1 MSTEQAH
8 LLNRV
13 ETCRFFGNIH
23 PSTLWR
29 GIRQG
34 RFPAPIHISTQVRRW
49 SRSECETALQQ
60 MANGRGHEYRNER

>member
-1 MSTEQAH
+1 MSTEQAQ

-29 GIRQG
+29 GIRAG
-34 RFPAPIHISTQVRRW
+34 RYPAPIRIGPQLRRW
-49 SRSECETALQQ
+49 SRADCETALQA
-60 MANGRGHEYRNER
+60 MIGEARS